1 MALYDKN
8 TGKLNVPPGF
18 AVHLRKTGIKWA
30 SRDLLSELVP
40 QRVSY
45 MFALDPRKWQ
55 GTFYSL
61 TLKDPKKIS
70 SYQPQI
76 VQIAPGTV
84 IADMALANVYQR
96 TGDVAAAEQYRDS
109 IQPFEDAD
117 IAEYK
122 FPELLIPR

>member
-1 MALYDKN
+1 M
-8 TGKLNVPPGF
+8 
-18 AVHLRKTGIKWA
+18 
-30 SRDLLSELVP
+30 
-40 QRVSY
+40 
-45 MFALDPRKWQ
+45 
-55 GTFYSL
+55 
-61 TLKDPKKIS
+61 
-70 SYQPQI
+70 
-76 VQIAPGTV
+76 